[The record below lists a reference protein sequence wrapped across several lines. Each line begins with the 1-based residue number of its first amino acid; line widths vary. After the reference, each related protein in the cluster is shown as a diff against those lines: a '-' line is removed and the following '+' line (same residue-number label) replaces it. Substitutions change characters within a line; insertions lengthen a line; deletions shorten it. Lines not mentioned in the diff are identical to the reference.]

1 MAFPNSS
8 TSSEI
13 SRICQQALITGR
25 VQGVGYRFT
34 TQEQAL
40 TLGLVG
46 WVRNRPD
53 GRVEAMVEGDR
64 AQVERLMQ
72 WFHNGPVTAKVE
84 AVVIEEQP
92 LQYFKQFEIRR
103 S

>member
-1 MAFPNSS
+1 M
-8 TSSEI
+8 
-13 SRICQQALITGR
+13 ITGR

-40 TLGLVG
+40 TLSLVG
-46 WVRNRPD
+46 WVRNLPD

-72 WFHNGPVTAKVE
+72 WFHSGPAAAKVE
-84 AVVIEEQP
+84 AVMIEDQP
-92 LQYFKQFEIRR
+92 VQYFKQFEIRR